1 MGGAGFRA
9 FMLDLHQ
16 LNERPSLSYQVC
28 QDLGGE
34 IQVDISIA
42 NHDFSI
48 YDLSIVNTLFNFDR
62 RQ

>member
-34 IQVDISIA
+34 IQVDISIT
-42 NHDFSI
+42 NGSKDMTFQFTI
-48 YDLSIVNTLFNFDR
+48 CLL
-62 RQ
+62 